1 MFGNAHYWHALAV
14 MSIALAPA
22 VLHKVFTGNADC
34 ISRVYDIMF
43 SFIVEPETFA
53 NLLFLIVQVA
63 GFFRFYFLAFP
74 LLDLVSLSQRLINV
88 IKSVTHNVTDLMLV
102 FTLMLFVAYIFSMMG
117 LFLFGQNYA
126 ENADDYSA
134 ELRGADGS
142 WLNGTVSPGG
152 SELTCFNLLSCFTV
166 TIDYGLRS
174 GDIVDAAMD
183 SSYFTY
189 GQRHVDRVIFGL
201 LFFFVLGVIL
211 FDIVTGII
219 IDTFGALREA
229 TAERISYLGNT
240 AFISELERG
249 DYEELGPGFK
259 LEKLEN
265 EEQPIR
271 NYMCVGTSCAASMGA
286 AY

>member
-1 MFGNAHYWHALAV
+1 M
-14 MSIALAPA
+14 
-22 VLHKVFTGNADC
+22 
-34 ISRVYDIMF
+34 
-43 SFIVEPETFA
+43 
-53 NLLFLIVQVA
+53 
-63 GFFRFYFLAFP
+63 
-74 LLDLVSLSQRLINV
+74 
-88 IKSVTHNVTDLMLV
+88 
-102 FTLMLFVAYIFSMMG
+102 
-117 LFLFGQNYA
+117 
-126 ENADDYSA
+126 
-134 ELRGADGS
+134 
-142 WLNGTVSPGG
+142 
-152 SELTCFNLLSCFTV
+152 LTCFNLLSCFTV

-271 NYMCVGTSCAASMGA
+271 SYMCVHTLRAALMGT